1 MSRILLTGK
10 NGQVG
15 FALNQSLSV
24 LGEVVAVDVAE
35 CDLTRPDAIRDLILS
50 HRPDIIV
57 HPAAYTAVDKA
68 ESDQDIAHAINAVA
82 PGVIGEAAAEIG
94 APVISFSTDYVYPGD
109 KDGWYVETDATGPL
123 SVYGKTKLAGE
134 LALAAAQPQSITLRT
149 SWVFGPW
156 GGNFLKTMLRLAKD
170 RDSLNVVADQFGAPT
185 SANLL
190 ADVTTQLVAQYL
202 RDGNGDGDFA
212 WGTYHL
218 VAGGETSWHGFAKY
232 VIEQAHAL
240 GWTLKTDPANVNP
253 IPASDYPVPAPR
265 PSNSR
270 MDTSKLRDTFGLAL
284 PDWQHGVRHTLA
296 LLSQASK

>member
-1 MSRILLTGK
+1 MPRILLTGK

-15 FALNQSLSV
+15 FALNQTLAV
-24 LGEVVAVDVAE
+24 LGDVTAVDVHE
-35 CDLTRPDAIRDLILS
+35 CDLTKPDAIRDLILT
-50 HRPDIIV
+50 HRPDVIV

-68 ESDQDIAHAINAVA
+68 ESEQELAYAINAVA
-82 PGVIGEAAAEIG
+82 SGVIGEVAAQIG
-94 APVISFSTDYVYPGD
+94 APVFTFSTDYVYPGD
-109 KDGWYVETDATGPL
+109 KDGWYQESDATGPL

-134 LALAAAQPQSITLRT
+134 VALAAAQPKHVTLRT

-170 RDSLNVVADQFGAPT
+170 RDALNVVADQYGAPT

-190 ADVTTQLVAQYL
+190 ADVTAQLVARYL
-202 RDGNGDGDFA
+202 NDVDGEYP

-218 VAGGETSWHGFAKY
+218 VAGGETNWHGYAKY
-232 VIEQAHAL
+232 VIEHAAEL
-240 GWTLKTDPANVNP
+240 GWNLQVKPDAIKP

-270 MDTSKLRDTFGLAL
+270 LDTTLLRETFGLSL

-296 LLSQASK
+296 LLSAGRG